1 MNSLQARF
9 NKEIA
14 KTLQKE
20 LDLKNV
26 MAVPSLS
33 KIVVNMGVKD
43 AITDKKNIEKAA
55 VILSQVTGQK
65 PKWASAKKSISA
77 FKLREGDKI
86 GIVET
91 LRGRKMY
98 DFFERLISIVMPRF
112 RDFHGVKKTSF
123 DGNGNYTL
131 GFTESTVFPEID
143 PGKVDKIQ
151 GFEVSIVTSA
161 ANDKSGF
168 ALLKALGMT
177 KDEDIVKANPDK
189 KILFVGKK
197 GDFPEYKKILER
209 IYFLDGESA
218 FEITAN

>member
-1 MNSLQARF
+1 ML
-9 NKEIA
+9 I
-14 KTLQKE
+14 
-20 LDLKNV
+20 
-26 MAVPSLS
+26 SLS
-33 KIVVNMGVKD
+33 KKSYILRPLNVTTRPILSPSLNLKAEIDFLALAHLGFCPVTWLKITAAFSMFFLSVI
-43 AITDKKNIEKAA
+43 ASLTDKKNIEKAA

-86 GIVET
+86 GLVVT

-168 ALLKALGMT
+168 ALLKALGMPF
-177 KDEDIVKANPDK
+177 VK
-189 KILFVGKK
+189 
-197 GDFPEYKKILER
+197 
-209 IYFLDGESA
+209 
-218 FEITAN
+218 